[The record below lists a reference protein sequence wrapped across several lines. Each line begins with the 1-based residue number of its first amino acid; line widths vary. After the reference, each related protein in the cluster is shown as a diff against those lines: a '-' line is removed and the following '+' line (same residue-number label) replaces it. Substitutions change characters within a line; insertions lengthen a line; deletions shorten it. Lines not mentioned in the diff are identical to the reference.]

1 MVTSLLS
8 SSFPIAIVR
17 THHSQIFKLNASEN
31 NGEISGKDIIQTDGA
46 IIAGILILL
55 TISSFSPFEFPNR
68 SMFVSLIIPAI
79 MLFSVSALYIIE
91 KKVVMGKRFA
101 KAGFY
106 WLIGFMIFLVIVNI
120 LNVISPT
127 VWQDPTFE
135 KIASSN
141 VSSSAQ

>member
-1 MVTSLLS
+1 MNPSETS
-8 SSFPIAIVR
+8 
-17 THHSQIFKLNASEN
+17 E
-31 NGEISGKDIIQTDGA
+31 EISGKDIIQTDAA

-79 MLFSVSALYIIE
+79 ALFSISALCIIE
-91 KKVVMGKRFA
+91 KKLVMGKRFA

-106 WLIGFMIFLVIVNI
+106 WLIGFMIFLMIVNI
-120 LNVISPT
+120 INMTSPT
-127 VWQDPTFE
+127 IWQNPTFE

-141 VSSSAQ
+141 ISSSGQ

>member
-1 MVTSLLS
+1 
-8 SSFPIAIVR
+8 
-17 THHSQIFKLNASEN
+17 LNASEN
-31 NGEISGKDIIQTDGA
+31 NGEIRGKDIIQTDGA

-79 MLFSVSALYIIE
+79 MLFSVSALYIME

-106 WLIGFMIFLVIVNI
+106 WLIGFMIFLMIVNI

-127 VWQDPTFE
+127 IWQDPTFE

>member
-1 MVTSLLS
+1 MTAS
-8 SSFPIAIVR
+8 R
-17 THHSQIFKLNASEN
+17 TNEDIR
-31 NGEISGKDIIQTDGA
+31 GKDIIQTDAA

-79 MLFSVSALYIIE
+79 ALFSISAISILD
-91 KKVVMGKRFA
+91 KKLARGKRFA

-106 WLIGFMIFLVIVNI
+106 WLIGFMIFLLVVNFI
-120 LNVISPT
+120 NVTSPS
-127 VWQDPTFE
+127 VWQDPIFE

-141 VSSSAQ
+141 MSTSAQ

>member
-1 MVTSLLS
+1 M
-8 SSFPIAIVR
+8 
-17 THHSQIFKLNASEN
+17 NASEN
-31 NGEISGKDIIQTDGA
+31 HGEISGKDIIQTDGA

-91 KKVVMGKRFA
+91 RKVVMGKRFA

-106 WLIGFMIFLVIVNI
+106 WLIGFMIFLMLVNI
-120 LNVISPT
+120 LNVMSPT
-127 VWQDPTFE
+127 IWQDPTFE

>member
-1 MVTSLLS
+1 M
-8 SSFPIAIVR
+8 AR
-17 THHSQIFKLNASEN
+17 IFKLNASEDN
-31 NGEISGKDIIQTDGA
+31 VEVSGKDIIKTDG
-46 IIAGILILL
+46 AGILILL

-91 KKVVMGKRFA
+91 RKVVMGKRFA

-106 WLIGFMIFLVIVNI
+106 WLIGFMIFLMLVNI
-120 LNVISPT
+120 LNVMSPT
-127 VWQDPTFE
+127 IWQDPTFE

>member
-1 MVTSLLS
+1 M
-8 SSFPIAIVR
+8 
-17 THHSQIFKLNASEN
+17 NASEN
-31 NGEISGKDIIQTDGA
+31 NGKIRGKEIIQTDGA

-106 WLIGFMIFLVIVNI
+106 WLIGFMIFLLIVNI

-127 VWQDPTFE
+127 IWQDPTFE

>member
-1 MVTSLLS
+1 MLIRN
-8 SSFPIAIVR
+8 FR
-17 THHSQIFKLNASEN
+17 IFRLNASEN
-31 NGEISGKDIIQTDGA
+31 NGEIRGNDIIQTDGA

>member
-1 MVTSLLS
+1 MTT
-8 SSFPIAIVR
+8 PE
-17 THHSQIFKLNASEN
+17 TGE
-31 NGEISGKDIIQTDGA
+31 EISSKDIIQTDAA

-79 MLFSVSALYIIE
+79 ALFSVSALCIIE
-91 KKVVMGKRFA
+91 KKLIIGKRFA

-106 WLIGFMIFLVIVNI
+106 WLIGFMIFLMIVNI
-120 LNVISPT
+120 INMTSPA
-127 VWQDPTFE
+127 VWEDPTFE

-141 VSSSAQ
+141 VSGNAQLN

>member
-1 MVTSLLS
+1 
-8 SSFPIAIVR
+8 
-17 THHSQIFKLNASEN
+17 LNASEN
-31 NGEISGKDIIQTDGA
+31 NVEIRGKDIIQTDGA

-91 KKVVMGKRFA
+91 KKVGMGKRFA

-106 WLIGFMIFLVIVNI
+106 WLIGFMIFLMIVNI
-120 LNVISPT
+120 LNVRSPT
-127 VWQDPTFE
+127 IWQDPTFE

>member
-1 MVTSLLS
+1 M
-8 SSFPIAIVR
+8 
-17 THHSQIFKLNASEN
+17 NASEN

-79 MLFSVSALYIIE
+79 MLFSGSALYIIE
-91 KKVVMGKRFA
+91 KKVIMGKRFA

-106 WLIGFMIFLVIVNI
+106 WLIGFMIFLMIVNI
-120 LNVISPT
+120 INMISPT
-127 VWQDPTFE
+127 IWQDPTFE

>member
-1 MVTSLLS
+1 M
-8 SSFPIAIVR
+8 
-17 THHSQIFKLNASEN
+17 NASEN
-31 NGEISGKDIIQTDGA
+31 NGEIRGKDIIQTDGA

-79 MLFSVSALYIIE
+79 ILFSVSALYIIE

-106 WLIGFMIFLVIVNI
+106 WLIGFMIFLMLVNI
-120 LNVISPT
+120 LNVCLLPSG
-127 VWQDPTFE
+127 
-135 KIASSN
+135 KIRLLKRLHPVVAHN
-141 VSSSAQ
+141 KGRA

>member
-1 MVTSLLS
+1 M
-8 SSFPIAIVR
+8 
-17 THHSQIFKLNASEN
+17 NASEN
-31 NGEISGKDIIQTDGA
+31 NGKIRGKDIIQTDGA

-106 WLIGFMIFLVIVNI
+106 WLIGFMIFLLIVNI

-127 VWQDPTFE
+127 IWQDPTFE

>member
-1 MVTSLLS
+1 
-8 SSFPIAIVR
+8 
-17 THHSQIFKLNASEN
+17 LNASEN
-31 NGEISGKDIIQTDGA
+31 NGEIRGKDIIQTDGA

-127 VWQDPTFE
+127 IWQDPTFE

>member
-1 MVTSLLS
+1 M
-8 SSFPIAIVR
+8 
-17 THHSQIFKLNASEN
+17 NASEN
-31 NGEISGKDIIQTDGA
+31 NGKIRGKDIIQTDGA

-106 WLIGFMIFLVIVNI
+106 WLIGFMMFLMIVNI

-127 VWQDPTFE
+127 IWQDPTFE

>member
-1 MVTSLLS
+1 
-8 SSFPIAIVR
+8 
-17 THHSQIFKLNASEN
+17 LNASEN
-31 NGEISGKDIIQTDGA
+31 NGEIRGKDIIQTDGA

-68 SMFVSLIIPAI
+68 SMFVSLTIPAI

-106 WLIGFMIFLVIVNI
+106 WLIGFMIFLMIVNI
-120 LNVISPT
+120 LNVMSPT
-127 VWQDPTFE
+127 IWQDPTFE

-141 VSSSAQ
+141 VSSSTQ

>member
-1 MVTSLLS
+1 MTAS
-8 SSFPIAIVR
+8 R
-17 THHSQIFKLNASEN
+17 TNEDIR
-31 NGEISGKDIIQTDGA
+31 GKDIIQADAA

-79 MLFSVSALYIIE
+79 ALFSISAISISDKNLAR
-91 KKVVMGKRFA
+91 GKRFA

-106 WLIGFMIFLVIVNI
+106 WLIGFMIFLMVVNFI
-120 LNVISPT
+120 NVTSPS
-127 VWQDPTFE
+127 VWQDPIFE

-141 VSSSAQ
+141 MSTSAQ

>member
-1 MVTSLLS
+1 MTAS
-8 SSFPIAIVR
+8 R
-17 THHSQIFKLNASEN
+17 TNEDIR
-31 NGEISGKDIIQTDGA
+31 GKDIIQADAA

-79 MLFSVSALYIIE
+79 ALFSISAISILD
-91 KKVVMGKRFA
+91 KNLARGKRFA

-106 WLIGFMIFLVIVNI
+106 WLIGFMIFLMVVNI
-120 LNVISPT
+120 FNVTSPS
-127 VWQDPTFE
+127 VWQDPIFE

-141 VSSSAQ
+141 MSTSAQ

>member
-1 MVTSLLS
+1 MTAS
-8 SSFPIAIVR
+8 R
-17 THHSQIFKLNASEN
+17 TNEDIR
-31 NGEISGKDIIQTDGA
+31 GKDIIQTDAA

-79 MLFSVSALYIIE
+79 ALFSISAISILD
-91 KKVVMGKRFA
+91 KKPARGKRFA

-106 WLIGFMIFLVIVNI
+106 WLIGFMIFLMVVNFI
-120 LNVISPT
+120 NVTSPS
-127 VWQDPTFE
+127 VWQDPIFE

-141 VSSSAQ
+141 MSTSAQ

>member
-1 MVTSLLS
+1 M
-8 SSFPIAIVR
+8 
-17 THHSQIFKLNASEN
+17 NASEN
-31 NGEISGKDIIQTDGA
+31 NGGIRGKDIIQADGA

-106 WLIGFMIFLVIVNI
+106 WLIGFMIFLMIVNI
-120 LNVISPT
+120 VNVMSPT
-127 VWQDPTFE
+127 IWQDPTFE

>member
-1 MVTSLLS
+1 MLIRN
-8 SSFPIAIVR
+8 FR
-17 THHSQIFKLNASEN
+17 IFRLNASEN
-31 NGEISGKDIIQTDGA
+31 NGEIRGNDIIQTDGA

-106 WLIGFMIFLVIVNI
+106 WLIGFMIFLMIVNI
-120 LNVISPT
+120 LNVMSPT
-127 VWQDPTFE
+127 IWQDPTFE

>member
-1 MVTSLLS
+1 
-8 SSFPIAIVR
+8 
-17 THHSQIFKLNASEN
+17 LNASEN
-31 NGEISGKDIIQTDGA
+31 NGKIRGKDIIQTDGA

-106 WLIGFMIFLVIVNI
+106 WLIGFMIFLMIVNI

-127 VWQDPTFE
+127 IWQDPTFE

>member
-1 MVTSLLS
+1 
-8 SSFPIAIVR
+8 
-17 THHSQIFKLNASEN
+17 LNASEN
-31 NGEISGKDIIQTDGA
+31 NGEIRGKDIIQTDGA

-79 MLFSVSALYIIE
+79 MLFSVSSLYIME

-106 WLIGFMIFLVIVNI
+106 WLIGFMIFLMIVNI

-127 VWQDPTFE
+127 IWQDPTFE

>member
-1 MVTSLLS
+1 MNPSGTS
-8 SSFPIAIVR
+8 
-17 THHSQIFKLNASEN
+17 E
-31 NGEISGKDIIQTDGA
+31 EISGKDIIQTDAA

-79 MLFSVSALYIIE
+79 ALFSISALCIIE
-91 KKVVMGKRFA
+91 KKLIMGKRFA

-106 WLIGFMIFLVIVNI
+106 WLIGFMIFLMIVNI
-120 LNVISPT
+120 INMTSPVI
-127 VWQDPTFE
+127 WQNPTFE

-141 VSSSAQ
+141 ISSSGQ

>member
-1 MVTSLLS
+1 MT
-8 SSFPIAIVR
+8 P
-17 THHSQIFKLNASEN
+17 SETRE
-31 NGEISGKDIIQTDGA
+31 EISGKDIIQTDAA

-79 MLFSVSALYIIE
+79 ELFSVTALTIID
-91 KKVVMGKRFA
+91 KKLITGERFA

-106 WLIGFMIFLVIVNI
+106 WLIGFMIFLMIVNI
-120 LNVISPT
+120 INMIYPAI
-127 VWQDPTFE
+127 WQDPTFE

-141 VSSSAQ
+141 VSTSAQ

>member
-1 MVTSLLS
+1 MTAS
-8 SSFPIAIVR
+8 R
-17 THHSQIFKLNASEN
+17 TNEDIR
-31 NGEISGKDIIQTDGA
+31 GKDIIQTDAA

-79 MLFSVSALYIIE
+79 ALFSISAISILD
-91 KKVVMGKRFA
+91 KKLARGKRFA

-106 WLIGFMIFLVIVNI
+106 WLIGFTIFLMVVNFI
-120 LNVISPT
+120 NVTSPS
-127 VWQDPTFE
+127 VWQDPIFE

-141 VSSSAQ
+141 MSTSAQ